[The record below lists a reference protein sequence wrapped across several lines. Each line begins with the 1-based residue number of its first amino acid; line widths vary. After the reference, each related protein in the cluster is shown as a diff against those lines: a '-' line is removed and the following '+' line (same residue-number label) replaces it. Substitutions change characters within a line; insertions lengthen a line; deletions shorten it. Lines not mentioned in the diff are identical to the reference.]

1 MKDWIQ
7 HWFRNVRKALFS
19 YVVPPS
25 PPNCSYS
32 EGVADKY
39 RRELRAMAAAD
50 GRMPT
55 SMAYVLVVSVVDGA
69 LPLADVIR
77 ELVDASPLGEHH
89 ASQAPK
95 RPDRDS
101 TVARTA
107 VAGCRRCRWPVGRI
121 LMTALLFELFF

>member
-1 MKDWIQ
+1 
-7 HWFRNVRKALFS
+7 
-19 YVVPPS
+19 
-25 PPNCSYS
+25 
-32 EGVADKY
+32 
-39 RRELRAMAAAD
+39 
-50 GRMPT
+50 
-55 SMAYVLVVSVVDGA
+55 MAYVLVVSVVDGA

-107 VAGCRRCRWPVGRI
+107 VAGCRRCRWPAGRI
-121 LMTALLFELFF
+121 LMALCVLWELGSGMRVCSIWGYCSPS